1 MYRGVADRRNVPGLS
16 VKGDMSRGL
25 EDVVRGYAGQLRSLN
40 AFTEQDFLSLGR
52 CLGDA
57 LSAVAAI
64 SKSAAAVVELVAS
77 DEIASGI
84 EKLHK
89 LLESVDDHF
98 RQSDS
103 NLERRSGPLR
113 QMRDMV
119 DRTHTPL
126 SGFKRIVKHLH
137 ILSVSTKI
145 ENGRMADDDRSF
157 DLLAENVEQLST
169 VIASKSEKITEGL
182 ASLRTSVEETLS
194 KMVAGKKSTQERA
207 REILDNLVTGLSVLV
222 EKRSSS
228 SASASR
234 VAHHSEEVSA
244 SISEVISSLQFHD
257 ITRQQIEHVADM
269 LEQAAAEAS
278 GGDGDSTIRE
288 IMGDIGELQINQLS
302 HGRDELVSAISRVVE
317 RLHHIASRLSGI
329 SEEVV
334 RLAGFTDK
342 EKISFMSEL
351 NSSISSVVG
360 SFHQNEETGKELAGA
375 VSAVAAMIQELSAF
389 VNDIEEIGSEIR
401 LIALNAQIK
410 AARVADG
417 GGALGVLAEA
427 IKNLAGSA
435 SDQTVT
441 MTGMLTGVSTA
452 AMELAAIGD
461 EDSQRDGKIGSIE
474 NNIKDLHG
482 SLGRSNEC
490 LASLL
495 GELDGSADGL
505 THGLEAAVE
514 GITAHTRTNEV
525 IGAVV
530 SGLRNLGACAQHGDP
545 SKTGKANEHLLA
557 LTSRYTMYQERQI
570 HESHVHKKEG
580 ETGQGHASE
589 LGDNVELF

>member
-1 MYRGVADRRNVPGLS
+1 
-16 VKGDMSRGL
+16 MSS
-25 EDVVRGYAGQLRSLN
+25 RSLN

-244 SISEVISSLQFHD
+244 SISDVISSLQFHD

-269 LEQAAAEAS
+269 LEQQQRPKPQV
-278 GGDGDSTIRE
+278 GDGDSTIRE
-288 IMGDIGELQINQLS
+288 IMETSAKAINQLS

-410 AARVADG
+410 AA
-417 GGALGVLAEA
+417 LG
-427 IKNLAGSA
+427 
-435 SDQTVT
+435 
-441 MTGMLTGVSTA
+441 
-452 AMELAAIGD
+452 
-461 EDSQRDGKIGSIE
+461 
-474 NNIKDLHG
+474 
-482 SLGRSNEC
+482 C
-490 LASLL
+490 
-495 GELDGSADGL
+495 
-505 THGLEAAVE
+505 
-514 GITAHTRTNEV
+514 
-525 IGAVV
+525 
-530 SGLRNLGACAQHGDP
+530 
-545 SKTGKANEHLLA
+545 
-557 LTSRYTMYQERQI
+557 
-570 HESHVHKKEG
+570 
-580 ETGQGHASE
+580 
-589 LGDNVELF
+589 